1 MSETG
6 RHGSDGTGGAAVIE
20 LVEHT
25 GELEMRLRAPTREGI
40 YSEALLGLARE
51 VSGVES
57 AVGGE
62 RRPVEISSSGPDTLL
77 ADILNEAIYLMD
89 VEGFVASRV
98 EVDLLEGARL
108 RGTLV
113 GALDPGLRPLAKAA
127 TYHGL
132 VVRRVDEGWE
142 GRVVLDV

>member
-1 MSETG
+1 M
-6 RHGSDGTGGAAVIE
+6 IE

-25 GELEMRLRAPTREGI
+25 GELEMRLVAPTREAL
-40 YSEALLGLARE
+40 YAEALRGLAGE
-51 VSGVES
+51 VSS
-57 AVGGE
+57 ATGAGGDE

-89 VEGFVASRV
+89 VDGFVATRV
-98 EVDLLEGARL
+98 EVEFLEGATL

-113 GALDPGLRPLAKAA
+113 GVRDPGLRPLAKAA

-132 VVRRVDEGWE
+132 VVRRVDDGWE